1 MVTVKLKLPT
11 CLCIIIMF
19 NELTNDPNNWK
30 NDNHYSFTGCS
41 EAGQKGKGWGNL

>member
-1 MVTVKLKLPT
+1 MVTVKLKLTT

-30 NDNHYSFTGCS
+30 NDIHHSFTGCS
-41 EAGQKGKGWGNL
+41 EAGQKWKGRGNL